1 MASSAT
7 SRSPSSRI
15 RVARLRPRIHAIKRV
30 EQFAYLLGGT
40 PGHDDDLSKPP
51 TPNQFGKRRI
61 DAKCPGRDLNS
72 GQQNASSVDSKSPIH
87 SSVAGHSLH
96 FGLSAPPT
104 ASQSSVGVRHK
115 S

>member
-15 RVARLRPRIHAIKRV
+15 RVARLRPRIHAIKGV

-40 PGHDDDLSKPP
+40 PGHDDDLSKPA

-61 DAKCPGRDLNS
+61 DAKCPGRELNS

-87 SSVAGHSLH
+87 SSVTGHSLH

-104 ASQSSVGVRHK
+104 ASQSSV
-115 S
+115 